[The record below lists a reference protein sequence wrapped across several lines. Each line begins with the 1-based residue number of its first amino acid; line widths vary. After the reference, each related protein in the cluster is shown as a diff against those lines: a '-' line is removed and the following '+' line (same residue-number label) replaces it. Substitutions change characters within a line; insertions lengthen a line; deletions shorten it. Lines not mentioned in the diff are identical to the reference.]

1 MMLNVVVLEQQM
13 QAKRDAAEAA
23 AAAAELE
30 ENDDDDDDDDVFDGG
45 PAGPGE
51 AGKLVAIR
59 RSPSGDSFATLA
71 TEQQLD
77 KLDKRFVG
85 DSRLELSGLQDR
97 LSVASVHSP
106 VDHIAVQDHLSVASV
121 HSPVDHIAVQD
132 RLSVAS
138 VHSPV
143 DHVAVQDRLSVA
155 SVHSPGDHIAVQD
168 HLSVASVHSPGDYIA
183 LPTVSSLSLFTVL
196 PRLPNV
202 VENVEGSKHRK
213 SLILLK
219 KLVFISNFNVFI
231 LMFVIYFLS

>member
-30 ENDDDDDDDDVFDGG
+30 ENDDDDDDVFDGG

-106 VDHIAVQDHLSVASV
+106 
-121 HSPVDHIAVQD
+121 
-132 RLSVAS
+132 
-138 VHSPV
+138 
-143 DHVAVQDRLSVA
+143 
-155 SVHSPGDHIAVQD
+155 
-168 HLSVASVHSPGDYIA
+168 GDYIA